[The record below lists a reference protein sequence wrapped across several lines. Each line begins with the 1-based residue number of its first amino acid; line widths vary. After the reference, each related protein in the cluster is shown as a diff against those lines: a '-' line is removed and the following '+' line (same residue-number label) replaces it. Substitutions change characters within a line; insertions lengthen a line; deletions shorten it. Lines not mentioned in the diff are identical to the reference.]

1 MISILSGSALVEV
14 RFNVDCVEQSL
25 LLGIALA
32 RTPEVDG
39 SDADQQ
45 QAQIEGK
52 GGEHHRFGFTG
63 RRP

>member
-1 MISILSGSALVEV
+1 MSIAEDIIG
-14 RFNVDCVEQSL
+14 

-45 QAQIEGK
+45 QAQIEG
-52 GGEHHRFGFTG
+52 
-63 RRP
+63 

>member
-1 MISILSGSALVEV
+1 MSIAS
-14 RFNVDCVEQSL
+14 NSL
-25 LLGIALA
+25 GLLGITLA

>member
-1 MISILSGSALVEV
+1 MSIASKNLG
-14 RFNVDCVEQSL
+14 

-45 QAQIEGK
+45 QAQIEG
-52 GGEHHRFGFTG
+52 
-63 RRP
+63 

>member
-1 MISILSGSALVEV
+1 MSIASNNLG
-14 RFNVDCVEQSL
+14 

-45 QAQIEGK
+45 
-52 GGEHHRFGFTG
+52 
-63 RRP
+63 

>member
-1 MISILSGSALVEV
+1 MSIASNNFG
-14 RFNVDCVEQSL
+14 

-45 QAQIEGK
+45 QAQIEG
-52 GGEHHRFGFTG
+52 
-63 RRP
+63 

>member
-14 RFNVDCVEQSL
+14 RLNVDCIEQSL

-45 QAQIEGK
+45 QAQIEC
-52 GGEHHRFGFTG
+52 
-63 RRP
+63 